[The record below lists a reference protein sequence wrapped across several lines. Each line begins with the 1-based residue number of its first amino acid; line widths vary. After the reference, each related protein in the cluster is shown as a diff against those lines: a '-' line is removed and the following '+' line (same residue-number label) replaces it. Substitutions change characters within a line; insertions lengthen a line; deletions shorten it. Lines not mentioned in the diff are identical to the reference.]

1 MKEERKTQIANE
13 ILINLLM
20 NYKER
25 QIRVF
30 LATLNKAATKYYA
43 IEKENSEM
51 NECGESLSVDITLE
65 FYKKYGGKGNN
76 SKEVWKELIN
86 SINIPIII
94 YNGNKKSAIYLIEQ
108 IDYYE
113 DEEMFTVYFNDDYF
127 EYVIL
132 LRDNNY
138 TIIDLEELNLLS
150 GKYEMGIYLSY
161 WQFVEQGKR
170 IFTLDSCIGFFAYE
184 SDSVKEFT
192 RSLRKAIKSVNE
204 KLNYNMGIETQT
216 KNKKITHIN
225 FVFPKGKRK
234 V

>member
-1 MKEERKTQIANE
+1 MREERKTQIANE

-43 IEKENSEM
+43 IEKDNSEM
-51 NECGESLSVDITLE
+51 NECGESLSVDITLD
-65 FYKKYGGKGNN
+65 FYKKYGGKGND

-108 IDYYE
+108 IDFYE
-113 DEEMFTVYFNDDYF
+113 DEEMFTVYFNDDFF

-132 LRDNNY
+132 LRESNY

-150 GKYEMGIYLSY
+150 GKYEIGVYLSY

-170 IFTLDSCIGFFAYE
+170 IFTLEGCKNFFGYE
-184 SDSVKEFT
+184 SDNTKEFM
-192 RSLRKAIKSVNE
+192 RSIRKAIKSVNN
-204 KLNYNMGIETQT
+204 KLNYSIDAETQT
-216 KNKKITHIN
+216 KNKRITHIN
-225 FVFPKGKRK
+225 VVFPRGKRK